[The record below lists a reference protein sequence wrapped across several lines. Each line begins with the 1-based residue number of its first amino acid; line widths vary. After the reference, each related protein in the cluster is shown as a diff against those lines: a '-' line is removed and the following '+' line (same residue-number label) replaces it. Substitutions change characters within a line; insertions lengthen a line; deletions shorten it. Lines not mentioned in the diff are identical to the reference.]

1 MKKMIN
7 KIFMIAVTLILQ
19 VTVTSAQKGL
29 LEKTDKL
36 TFLDGTTKE
45 GMVVALIDDKVRFIH
60 KGESLNYE
68 FSRKEIEK
76 VEYASGRIE
85 IITEK
90 TTPAAL
96 PEPIVSKN
104 KVAVIPLQYIG
115 NVNAGNK
122 DDMGYYLQEIAI
134 NYLSKSATELTF
146 MDAAEVNAL
155 LLKNAIS
162 DSSIRKYTVKELA
175 TLLHTEYVIMGT
187 VLQDNGK
194 QVSNVNSNK
203 TKRQNVWNDGDY
215 KRRENSQQTMVT
227 SQMVETQVSL
237 SIYNETG
244 EKIYSKSRHS
254 ILSDT
259 DAYKN
264 TIHYLLKRTPLYKR

>member
-1 MKKMIN
+1 MIN